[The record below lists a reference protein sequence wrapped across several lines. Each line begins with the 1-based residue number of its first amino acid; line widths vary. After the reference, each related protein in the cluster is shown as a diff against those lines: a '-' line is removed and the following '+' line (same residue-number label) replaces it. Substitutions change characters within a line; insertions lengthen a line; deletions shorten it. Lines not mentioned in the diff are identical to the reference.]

1 MELDPR
7 SLIVASV
14 MSAALMGV
22 VSVVFARLRGEDRII
37 GTWGRA
43 MLVLATGLL
52 VLALRGAVP
61 DWISIALANSTVI
74 AALVIAMHGMRVFL
88 GQRPRDALGWGLTA
102 GLFAFLMVY
111 TELRPD
117 YLPRILAVSAAL
129 FLIAVRGALLLR
141 RHAPAECR
149 NSARFTEFIF
159 WGVAAMTAGRVLG
172 VLFAEA
178 ADPMAPN
185 LLNATT
191 FLFYAGFILVST
203 LGVMW
208 MEIETL
214 QAGLLRAARIDSLT
228 GLTNRGTFLEQF
240 AREEARSAR
249 GGPPFSLAVFDL
261 DRFKQVNDRYGHPV
275 GDAVLKAF
283 ADVLRATIR
292 PYDTVGRYGGE
303 EFALLM
309 PQTGKETATRVAERV
324 RQELETR
331 GVTVGDRRIEVTVS
345 AGVASYGVDGADWDT
360 LLSAA
365 DNALYVAKKAGR
377 NRVQPAGLKSPA

>member
-14 MSAALMGV
+14 MSAALMGL
-22 VSVVFARLRGEDRII
+22 VSVAFAHLRGEDRII

-43 MLVLATGLL
+43 MLVLAAGLL
-52 VLALRGAVP
+52 ALALRGAVA
-61 DWISIALANSTVI
+61 DWISIALANSAIV
-74 AALVIAMHGMRVFL
+74 AALVIAMHALRAFL

-102 GLFAFLMVY
+102 GLFVFLLVY
-111 TELRPD
+111 SEIRPH

-129 FLIAVRGALLLR
+129 ILIAVRGALLLR

-149 NSARFTEFIF
+149 HSARFTEFIF
-159 WGVAAMTAGRVLG
+159 WGVAAMTAARVVG
-172 VLFAEA
+172 VLLAEVQ
-178 ADPMAPN
+178 DPMASN
-185 LLNATT
+185 LLNTAT
-191 FLFYAGFILVST
+191 FLFYAGFILVTT

-214 QAGLLRAARIDSLT
+214 QAGLVRAARIDSLT
-228 GLTNRGTFLEQF
+228 GLNNRGTFLQEF
-240 AREEARSAR
+240 AREEARAAR
-249 GGPPFSLAVFDL
+249 GGPAFSLAVFDL
-261 DRFKQVNDRYGHPV
+261 DRFKQVNDRYGHPA
-275 GDAVLKAF
+275 GDQVLRAF

-292 PYDTVGRYGGE
+292 PYDVVGRYGGE

-309 PQTGKETATRVAERV
+309 PQTGKETATRIAERV
-324 RQELETR
+324 RHELEGR
-331 GVTVGDRRIEVTVS
+331 GVTVAAKRIEVTVS
-345 AGVASYGVDGADWDT
+345 AGVASYGVDGADWDA

-377 NRVQPAGLKSPA
+377 NRVQPAGVKSPA